1 MELTTLAEGADVQ
14 SALFKGFAGAA
25 AVFAH
30 IEGDGG
36 VGAAQVFPV
45 GHFAREHILDLGL
58 GQAGHAVGGV
68 DRHGHAVDGEGEGD
82 QAVLGN
88 FRILERPAGIADL
101 DQALAHLLHTHT
113 GAAARHGDADVGITL
128 HNGLSGQLHDRDVG
142 RAPGNVQRA
151 FLIVEG
157 IERGGDGERCAQQR
171 KDRGGEQTFH
181 GRLLTSRPR
190 RDG

>member
-113 GAAARHGDADVGITL
+113 GAAARHGDADIGIGG
-128 HNGLSGQLHDRDVG
+128 HDAFGGFLHDRDMG
-142 RAPGNVQRA
+142 GASGDIQSA
-151 FLIVEG
+151 FHAFKG
-157 IERGGDGERCAQQR
+157 IKGGGHGGGGQKERC
-171 KDRGGEQTFH
+171 GESGEQELFH
-181 GRLLTSRPR
+181 GVLTRYE
-190 RDG
+190 